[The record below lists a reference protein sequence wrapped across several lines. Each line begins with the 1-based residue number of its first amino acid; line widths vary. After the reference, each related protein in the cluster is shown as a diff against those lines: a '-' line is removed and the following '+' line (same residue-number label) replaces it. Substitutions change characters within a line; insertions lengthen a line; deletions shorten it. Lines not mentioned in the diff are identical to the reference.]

1 MAANPD
7 MMFRIDRDGYYLDFK
22 PALEFE
28 PYVPPDGFLGKR
40 LSEILPRS
48 VASGAIKHVRRAL
61 ATKATQRYEY
71 TLPMGD
77 ELRHY
82 EARITPLGEDDVLAV
97 VRDISDT
104 KIPKKRTPKEL
115 RLEAKKAYGLT
126 RREVEVL
133 GLMTI
138 GMTDAEIAGR
148 LSISPGTVRKHV
160 ANIRE
165 KMGTSSRTA
174 ASVRAVR
181 EGLF

>member
-1 MAANPD
+1 

-22 PALEFE
+22 PAMEFE
-28 PYVPPDGFLGKR
+28 PYVPPSEFLGKNV
-40 LSEILPRS
+40 SEVLPRS
-48 VASGAIKHVRRAL
+48 AASGAIRHIERAL
-61 ATKATQRYEY
+61 ATKAIQTYEY

-97 VRDISDT
+97 VRDITDR
-104 KIPKKRTPKEL
+104 KLPKNRTSKEL
-115 RLEAKKAYGLT
+115 GLEAKRAYGLT
-126 RREVEVL
+126 KREVGVL

-148 LSISPGTVRKHV
+148 LGITPQTARKHV
-160 ANIRE
+160 ANIRM
-165 KMGTSSRTA
+165 KMGTSSRTD